1 MSKMYLKNLLILLI
15 ILSVSLLF
23 ADQAADNFSKA
34 NALYS
39 NGDFKKAIELYED
52 ILKEGKGSGELYYNL
67 GNAYYKTGNI
77 GKARLNYERALFFME
92 GDEALNQNLQ
102 LLKLKLV
109 DQIEEPPRLFIS
121 VWWENI
127 INFINLKTLS
137 HIVLGLFILTLLFLA
152 LFMHYRKRGRI
163 RMKSVFILTLFIWLF
178 SVIIWL
184 NKIYLFETENYG
196 VILSSTVTVYA
207 EPSQETTELFVIHE
221 GTKVQVQRS
230 SHQWYE
236 IRLADGKT
244 GWLLQDNLEI
254 I

>member
-1 MSKMYLKNLLILLI
+1 
-15 ILSVSLLF
+15 
-23 ADQAADNFSKA
+23 
-34 NALYS
+34 
-39 NGDFKKAIELYED
+39 
-52 ILKEGKGSGELYYNL
+52 
-67 GNAYYKTGNI
+67 
-77 GKARLNYERALFFME
+77 
-92 GDEALNQNLQ
+92 
-102 LLKLKLV
+102 
-109 DQIEEPPRLFIS
+109 
-121 VWWENI
+121 
-127 INFINLKTLS
+127 
-137 HIVLGLFILTLLFLA
+137 
-152 LFMHYRKRGRI
+152 
-163 RMKSVFILTLFIWLF
+163 MKSVFILTLFIWLF